1 MAGST
6 AAVAEVATLADV
18 LAAIKARRVLLACV
32 VALGTLAG
40 ATYALLASPEY
51 TAAAT
56 LVVREGD
63 DGASGAQALLGQLG
77 GLAALGGVNV
87 TGSSTSTEYLAWLGS
102 RQFAQRFIE
111 RQQLMPRL
119 FESKWDTEL
128 GDWRADVEPAEIPSA
143 EDAWRL
149 FDRDIRSISQDKR
162 TGLVTLRIRW
172 RNPSDT
178 ARWTLAMVEQANEE
192 LRARAIAEADNSL
205 EFLRRELA
213 RAEAVELQQA
223 IYRMMEVQ
231 IKRKVLANS
240 RPDFA
245 FSIIDPPV
253 IPDEDRYSHPNRPLI
268 VAASLFASLFVG
280 LAMVFVLNQ
289 VVSRDVSGRV
299 PSARGD

>member
-1 MAGST
+1 
-6 AAVAEVATLADV
+6 
-18 LAAIKARRVLLACV
+18 
-32 VALGTLAG
+32 
-40 ATYALLASPEY
+40 
-51 TAAAT
+51 
-56 LVVREGD
+56 
-63 DGASGAQALLGQLG
+63 
-77 GLAALGGVNV
+77 
-87 TGSSTSTEYLAWLGS
+87 
-102 RQFAQRFIE
+102 
-111 RQQLMPRL
+111 
-119 FESKWDTEL
+119 
-128 GDWRADVEPAEIPSA
+128 
-143 EDAWRL
+143 
-149 FDRDIRSISQDKR
+149 
-162 TGLVTLRIRW
+162 
-172 RNPSDT
+172 
-178 ARWTLAMVEQANEE
+178 MVEQANEE